1 MNAIAPCR
9 PPRSATARHRG
20 TRPASMLRS
29 GMVGGALLG
38 LAACA
43 PTANGVSRSPAP
55 LVRLTPE
62 QAVMNA
68 AEVAPQGVSGL
79 FEMTVRGSGV
89 ADAGRLYLNSQPDY
103 RDPRNLSV
111 VLTPAIQA
119 QLRERFGADPAEFL
133 DGKRI
138 AVRGTARR
146 VRIVFVANGRP
157 TEKYY
162 YQTHLVLQ
170 RASDLSVAPPPL

>member
-1 MNAIAPCR
+1 MNAIASCR
-9 PPRSATARHRG
+9 PRQSATVHPWIAIR
-20 TRPASMLRS
+20 A
-29 GMVGGALLG
+29 VVAGAALFG

-43 PTANGVSRSPAP
+43 PSANGIGRASPP

-79 FEMTVRGSGV
+79 FEMTVRGSGI

-103 RDPRNLSV
+103 RDPRNMSV
-111 VLTPAIQA
+111 VLTPAMQA

-146 VRIVFVANGRP
+146 VRIAFIANGRP

-162 YQTHLVLQ
+162 YQTHLMLEQ
-170 RASDLSVAPPPL
+170 PSDLSVAPPPI